1 MVSTEAQL
9 LEGIREYAARFM
21 GDVHFSL
28 QESSS
33 NPGAF
38 VVLDVPRDRGIV
50 IGHYTLPKK
59 GRSDDAG
66 PVLKEET
73 LKRQQGYVTHGLVRD
88 SLGIEMFAF
97 MRSALRRIA

>member
-21 GDVHFSL
+21 GDAHFSL

-38 VVLDVPRDRGIV
+38 VVLDV
-50 IGHYTLPKK
+50 
-59 GRSDDAG
+59 
-66 PVLKEET
+66 
-73 LKRQQGYVTHGLVRD
+73 
-88 SLGIEMFAF
+88 
-97 MRSALRRIA
+97 